1 MTGVTR
7 NVFEEVPLRA
17 CCGMDLFGE
26 RLEAESSLRS
36 DCNSSGKGGGGDDS
50 GGGKDEVGL

>member
-1 MTGVTR
+1 M
-7 NVFEEVPLRA
+7 FEEVPLRA